1 MEFLHNL
8 VQGLLHLIYDWGY
21 WGIVFLMTLESTV
34 FPIPSELVVAPA
46 GYWVA
51 QGKMNFFM
59 VVLASTAGSLCGASI
74 NYLVSM
80 WVGRPFLQ
88 KYGKYFFVKPET
100 LEKTERFFV
109 KHGAISTFTGRL
121 LPVIRHLI
129 SIPAGLARMNFSH
142 FVFYTVI
149 GSALWST
156 ILAVFGYFIGDNEA
170 AIKQNIMPLTIS
182 VIAFVG
188 LLVAGYY
195 FWQKR
200 QANQ

>member
-1 MEFLHNL
+1 MEMLHEL
-8 VQGLLHLIYDWGY
+8 VKGLLHLIYDWGY
-21 WGIVFLMTLESTV
+21 WGIFFLMTLESTI

-59 VVLASTAGSLCGASI
+59 VVLMSTLGSLCGASI
-74 NYLVSM
+74 NYFVSM
-80 WVGRPFLQ
+80 WVGRPFLA
-88 KYGKYFFVKPET
+88 KYGKYFLISPQS
-100 LEKTERFFV
+100 LAKTEKFFE

-129 SIPAGLARMNFSH
+129 SIPAGLARMDFKQ
-142 FVFYTVI
+142 FVLYTVL

-156 ILAVFGYFIGDNEA
+156 ILAIFGYFIGDNEDV
-170 AIKQNIMPLTIS
+170 IKQNIMPLTLG

-188 LLVAGYY
+188 LLVAAYY

-200 QANQ
+200 KTV

>member
-21 WGIVFLMTLESTV
+21 WGIFVLMTLESTV

-59 VVLASTAGSLCGASI
+59 VVLMSTLGSLCGASI
-74 NYLVSM
+74 NYFVSM
-80 WVGRPFLQ
+80 WVGRPFLE
-88 KYGKYFFVKPET
+88 KYGKYFLIKQQT

-129 SIPAGLARMNFSH
+129 SIPAGLARMNFGR
-142 FVFYTVI
+142 FVLYTVL

-156 ILAVFGYFIGDNEA
+156 ILAIFGYFIGDNEA
-170 AIKQNIMPLTIS
+170 AIKQHIMPLTIG
-182 VIAFVG
+182 VITFVG
-188 LLVAGYY
+188 LLVAAYY
-195 FWQKR
+195 VWQKR
-200 QANQ
+200 QASY